1 MVELLD
7 KKDRERFLKILKMMK
22 GIKLTIY
29 IQTEYMMLIKDITK
43 SMIFQLILLKLKN
56 LE

>member
-1 MVELLD
+1 
-7 KKDRERFLKILKMMK
+7 MMK

>member
-7 KKDRERFLKILKMMK
+7 KKDREELKFSKMMK

-29 IQTEYMMLIKDITK
+29 IQIEYMMLIKDITK

>member
-7 KKDRERFLKILKMMK
+7 KKIEKELKFSKMMK

-29 IQTEYMMLIKDITK
+29 IQIEYMMLIKDITK
-43 SMIFQLILLKLKN
+43 DDIPANFIKIKN